1 MCRLFGLH
9 SGTDAVT
16 ATFWLLNASDSL
28 AEQSRRNPDGTG
40 LGVFD
45 EHPQP
50 RLHKQPIAAWQDAD
64 FATEAHELTGTTFVA
79 HVRYATTGS
88 LDIRNT
94 HPFLQDGR
102 IFAHNGVVEGLDVLD
117 ERLRE
122 VGADDLVLGQTDSER
137 VFALITA
144 SIRARDGNESA
155 GLIDALRWLAAN
167 VPIYAVNVLLS
178 TATDVWAL
186 RYPESHELYILDRR
200 GDGAPE
206 FHLRSKRIRA
216 HSTHLRERSS
226 VVFATEPMDD
236 NPRWRLLDAGELV
249 HVDAALRV
257 NRSLVLPDP
266 PRHPI
271 RREDLRSRYCMRN
284 TRRREL
290 VTTRRALVLAG
301 GGLAGIAWETGVL
314 RGIADESPAAARLL
328 LDSDVLVGTSAG
340 ATVAAQISSGCPLDT
355 LYERQLAETSAEI
368 DPGVDIDAITDLFL
382 TAVTEPHISTRRR
395 LQRIGAVALAVD
407 TVPESVRR
415 QVIAQRLPSHD
426 WPDRVLRVT
435 AIDIATG
442 ELVVFHRESNVAL
455 VDAVAASCSVPG
467 AWPPVTIAGRR
478 YMDGGV
484 ASSVNLGVADD
495 CDAAVVLVP
504 AGADAP
510 SPFGGGAAAEIAAA
524 TGMVFA
530 VFADDDSLAAFGPNP
545 LDPLCRVN
553 SAMAGRQ
560 QGRREA
566 QAVARLLGV

>member
-1 MCRLFGLH
+1 M
-9 SGTDAVT
+9 
-16 ATFWLLNASDSL
+16 LNASDSL

-45 EHPQP
+45 EHHQP

-271 RREDLRSRYCMRN
+271 RREDLS
-284 TRRREL
+284 EP
-290 VTTRRALVLAG
+290 VLHAQH
-301 GGLAGIAWETGVL
+301 
-314 RGIADESPAAARLL
+314 
-328 LDSDVLVGTSAG
+328 TSA
-340 ATVAAQISSGCPLDT
+340 
-355 LYERQLAETSAEI
+355 
-368 DPGVDIDAITDLFL
+368 
-382 TAVTEPHISTRRR
+382 
-395 LQRIGAVALAVD
+395 
-407 TVPESVRR
+407 
-415 QVIAQRLPSHD
+415 
-426 WPDRVLRVT
+426 
-435 AIDIATG
+435 
-442 ELVVFHRESNVAL
+442 
-455 VDAVAASCSVPG
+455 
-467 AWPPVTIAGRR
+467 
-478 YMDGGV
+478 
-484 ASSVNLGVADD
+484 
-495 CDAAVVLVP
+495 
-504 AGADAP
+504 
-510 SPFGGGAAAEIAAA
+510 
-524 TGMVFA
+524 
-530 VFADDDSLAAFGPNP
+530 
-545 LDPLCRVN
+545 
-553 SAMAGRQ
+553 
-560 QGRREA
+560 
-566 QAVARLLGV
+566 